1 MDSFLKASDTFKDR
15 FLVIKSL
22 YHLEKNYHYSQMCAV
37 RAVKLIFNTKKR
49 YQNSEMN
56 QFREIIQLV
65 NWILDSKLTGI
76 ELD

>member
-22 YHLEKNYHYSQMCAV
+22 YHLEKNYHYSQMGAV